1 MRTLALRTLGP
12 LALLAFAAAAQA
24 DPVQPNGSF
33 TASIAGPNSVNT
45 GNITTAT
52 TALTLSGAEMVG
64 SFMDPFLGNAD
75 NFCGAAGNG
84 CTAAHAPG
92 YLTTGNAVTQ
102 ITSMSTYPVNFTGA
116 FGDTVKVTNATG
128 TVTFNFTSI
137 FTNVLTNG
145 ALDLVLTGIF
155 AGDTTGN
162 YLAGQAASHVD
173 CLHPG
178 PARRRNRLCE
188 DDLKP
193 TGVDPRRCPRAGV
206 AGIARLRTA
215 RLWRAAPPP

>member
-1 MRTLALRTLGP
+1 MRALGLVALGP
-12 LALLAFAAAAQA
+12 LALLAFAATAHAAA
-24 DPVQPNGSF
+24 VQPNGSF

-52 TALTLSGAEMVG
+52 TALTLSGAETVG

-84 CTAAHAPG
+84 CSAAHAPG

-145 ALDLVLTGIF
+145 ALDLVLTGTF
-155 AGDTTGN
+155 GGDTTGN
-162 YLAGQAASHVD
+162 YLAGQAANMSIACTQVAA
-173 CLHPG
+173 G
-178 PARRRNRLCE
+178 RRDRLCK
-188 DDLKP
+188 DDLEP
-193 TGVDPRRCPRAGV
+193 ASGNSRRPH
-206 AGIARLRTA
+206 
-215 RLWRAAPPP
+215 P